1 MIQQRSRPQRLS
13 RESLANVASTGS
25 APDQDI
31 DRITDR
37 DVYFVNANALNSARG
52 YLVIG
57 ILALVGGTVIA
68 AVLGAALGRPGTW
81 GQLSPVIDTLLA
93 GEFAVLG
100 SIVAF
105 YMTRQD

>member
-1 MIQQRSRPQRLS
+1 
-13 RESLANVASTGS
+13 VASTGA
-25 APDQDI
+25 APGQDI

-37 DVYFVNANALNSARG
+37 DVYFANTSSLNSARG
-52 YLVIG
+52 YLVLG
-57 ILALVGGTVIA
+57 ILTLVGGTVIA